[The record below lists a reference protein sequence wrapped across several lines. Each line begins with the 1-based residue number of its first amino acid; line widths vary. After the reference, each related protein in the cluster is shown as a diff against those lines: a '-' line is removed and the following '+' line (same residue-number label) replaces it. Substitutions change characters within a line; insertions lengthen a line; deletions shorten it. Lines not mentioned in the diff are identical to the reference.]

1 MHASIAA
8 TFWSAALL
16 CRFNKYTMTEK
27 HFILATAGHVDH
39 GKSALVK
46 ALTGTDPDRLPE
58 EKARQITIDLGFAE
72 LNLTARNG
80 EKIHAGIVD
89 VPGHEDFVRNMIAGV
104 GSIDL
109 ALLVVAAD
117 DGWMPQTEEH
127 LQILTY
133 LGVQRAVIALAKS
146 DLGGIDA
153 VMEQI
158 REKLRATPFAHAPI
172 VPTSIRTGE
181 GIENLKD
188 AFATELGTAEPHPD
202 IHKPRLFIDRAFTLR
217 GIGTVVT
224 GTLSGGSIRR
234 SQDVIVQPKNVS
246 ARVRSVQNHGRDVEI
261 AQPGMRT
268 AINLPDLSI
277 GQNAVQRGDLI
288 TVQSLGSPQSTIDVL
303 LERSP
308 RLKRNSPAARP
319 IKNGS
324 SVQVHFGTGRIA
336 AKITLLDQSAL
347 GAGQS
352 AIARLR
358 LDSTIIAFVGDRFI
372 VRDSSEQNTIAG
384 GTVLDPD
391 ADRANFRAAAQV
403 QFLRARAT
411 TPHGV
416 DVCIQSQLQRDGRAE
431 PETLLAKSNFSTD
444 QISEALSRLSHD
456 GQIIVARDIAAD
468 ASYWHTLINRAAT
481 LIDRAHEKHPER
493 RGVEL
498 SELRRDLET
507 RSDKLFAAVI
517 SELTRN
523 GFVRFENQI
532 ARVSH
537 RPSLPPELLSAAENI
552 HAALSARRFDPPDR
566 KSFSQD
572 RNLQQALRFLID
584 EGKIFEISREIVV
597 LRETVEEMQNSIVKF
612 LSENGSATASQLR
625 QKIGSTRRV
634 IIPFLEYL
642 DRTGVTRRIGDER
655 VLAKKSAAAK
665 LTDATRAQ
673 RA

>member
-1 MHASIAA
+1 
-8 TFWSAALL
+8 
-16 CRFNKYTMTEK
+16 MTEK

-46 ALTGTDPDRLPE
+46 ALTGIDPDRLPE

-72 LNLTARNG
+72 LNVVGPEEQRFH
-80 EKIHAGIVD
+80 IGIVD

-127 LQILTY
+127 VQILNY
-133 LGVQRAVIALAKS
+133 LRVQRGVVALTKS
-146 DLGGIDA
+146 DLGGIDVVA
-153 VMEQI
+153 EQI
-158 REKLRATPFAHAPI
+158 REKLRATPFVRTSI
-172 VPTSIRTGE
+172 VPTSVRTGE

-188 AFATELGTAEPHPD
+188 ALATELAAAEPQHD
-202 IHKPRLFIDRAFTLR
+202 ICKPRLFVDRAFTLR

-234 SQDVIVQPKNVS
+234 SQDVFVQPGNVS
-246 ARVRSVQNHGRDVEI
+246 ARVRSIQNHGRNVEI

-277 GQNAVQRGDLI
+277 GENGIQRGDII
-288 TVQSLGSPQSTIDVL
+288 TVDSLGSPQATIDVL
-303 LERSP
+303 LERSS

-336 AKITLLDQSAL
+336 AKITLLDQPAV

-358 LDSTIIAFVGDRFI
+358 LDSPIVALVGDRFVI
-372 VRDSSEQNTIAG
+372 RDSSEQNTIAG

-391 ADRANFRAAAQV
+391 ADRANFRSPAQI
-403 QFLRARAT
+403 QFLRGRAT
-411 TPHGV
+411 ATHDV
-416 DVCIQSQLQRDGRAE
+416 DVCVRSQLQRDRYTDSK
-431 PETLLAKSNFSTD
+431 TLLVKSNFSAD
-444 QISEALSRLSHD
+444 EISEALSRLSHD
-456 GQIIVARDIAAD
+456 GEIMLAGGIISS
-468 ASYWHTLINRAAT
+468 ASYWHTLINSAAAS
-481 LIDRAHEKHPER
+481 IDRAHEENPER
-493 RGVEL
+493 RGVDL
-498 SELRRDLET
+498 SEFRTDLEIE
-507 RSDKLFAAVI
+507 SDKLFSAVI
-517 SELTRN
+517 LELTRN

-537 RPSLPPELLSAAENI
+537 QPSLPLELLSVAENI
-552 HAALSARRFDPPDR
+552 RAALSAKRFDPPDR
-566 KSFSQD
+566 KGLSED

-584 EGKIFEISREIVV
+584 KGEIVEITREIVV
-597 LRETVEEMQNSIVKF
+597 LREAAEQMQKTITEF
-612 LSENGSATASQLR
+612 LSEHGSATASQLR
-625 QKIGSTRRV
+625 QKIGTTRRV

-665 LTDATRAQ
+665 LTDAAHAQ
-673 RA
+673 RT

>member
-1 MHASIAA
+1 
-8 TFWSAALL
+8 
-16 CRFNKYTMTEK
+16 MTEK

-46 ALTGTDPDRLPE
+46 ALTGIDPDRLPE

-72 LNLTARNG
+72 LNVVGPEEQRFH
-80 EKIHAGIVD
+80 IGIVD

-127 LQILTY
+127 VQILNY
-133 LGVQRAVIALAKS
+133 LRVQRGVVALTKS
-146 DLGGIDA
+146 DLGGIDVVA
-153 VMEQI
+153 EQI
-158 REKLRATPFAHAPI
+158 REKLRATPFVRTSI
-172 VPTSIRTGE
+172 VPTSVRTGE

-188 AFATELGTAEPHPD
+188 ALATELAAAEPQHD
-202 IHKPRLFIDRAFTLR
+202 ICKPRLFVDRAFTLR

-234 SQDVIVQPKNVS
+234 SQDVFVQPGNVS
-246 ARVRSVQNHGRDVEI
+246 ARVRSIQNHGRNVEI

-277 GQNAVQRGDLI
+277 GENGIQRGDII
-288 TVQSLGSPQSTIDVL
+288 TVDSLGSPQATIDVL
-303 LERSP
+303 LERSS

-336 AKITLLDQSAL
+336 AKITLLDQPAV

-358 LDSTIIAFVGDRFI
+358 LDSPIVALVGDRFVI
-372 VRDSSEQNTIAG
+372 RDSSEQSTIAG

-391 ADRANFRAAAQV
+391 ADRANFRSPAQI
-403 QFLRARAT
+403 QFLRARETA
-411 TPHGV
+411 PHDV
-416 DVCIQSQLQRDGRAE
+416 DVCVRSQLQRDRYTDSK
-431 PETLLAKSNFSTD
+431 TLLVKSNFSAD
-444 QISEALSRLSHD
+444 EISEALSRLSHD
-456 GQIIVARDIAAD
+456 GEIVLAGGIISS
-468 ASYWHTLINRAAT
+468 ASYWHTLINSAAT
-481 LIDRAHEKHPER
+481 SIDRAHEENPER
-493 RGVEL
+493 RGVDL
-498 SELRRDLET
+498 SEFRTDLEIE
-507 RSDKLFAAVI
+507 SDKLFSAVI
-517 SELTRN
+517 LELTRN

-537 RPSLPPELLSAAENI
+537 QPSLPLELLSVAENI
-552 HAALSARRFDPPDR
+552 RAALSAKRFDPPDR
-566 KSFSQD
+566 KGLSQD

-584 EGKIFEISREIVV
+584 KGEIVEITREIVV
-597 LRETVEEMQNSIVKF
+597 LREAAEQMQKTITEF
-612 LSENGSATASQLR
+612 LSEHGSATASQLR
-625 QKIGSTRRV
+625 QKIGTTRRV

-665 LTDATRAQ
+665 LTDAARAQ
-673 RA
+673 RT

>member
-1 MHASIAA
+1 
-8 TFWSAALL
+8 
-16 CRFNKYTMTEK
+16 MTEK

-72 LNLTARNG
+72 LNVAGPDEQRFH
-80 EKIHAGIVD
+80 IGIVD

-127 LQILTY
+127 VQILNY
-133 LGVQRAVIALAKS
+133 LRVQRGVVALTKS
-146 DLGGIDA
+146 DLGGIDVVA
-153 VMEQI
+153 EQI
-158 REKLRATPFAHAPI
+158 REKLRDTLFARASI
-172 VPTSIRTGE
+172 VPTSVRTGE

-188 AFATELGTAEPHPD
+188 ALATELAAAEPQHD
-202 IHKPRLFIDRAFTLR
+202 ICKPRLFVDRAFTLR

-224 GTLSGGSIRR
+224 GTLSGGPIRR
-234 SQDVIVQPKNVS
+234 SQDVFVQPGNVS
-246 ARVRSVQNHGRDVEI
+246 ARVRSIQNHGRDVEI

-268 AINLPDLSI
+268 AINLPDFSI
-277 GQNAVQRGDLI
+277 GENGIQRGDII
-288 TVQSLGSPQSTIDVL
+288 TVDSLGSPQATIDVL
-303 LERSP
+303 LERSS

-336 AKITLLDQSAL
+336 AKIILLNQPAV

-358 LDSTIIAFVGDRFI
+358 LDSPIGTLVGDRFVI
-372 VRDSSEQNTIAG
+372 RDSSEQNTIAG

-391 ADRANFRAAAQV
+391 ADRANFRAPAQI

-411 TPHGV
+411 APHDV
-416 DVCIQSQLQRDGRAE
+416 DVCVRSQVQRDRYTDSK
-431 PETLLAKSNFSTD
+431 TLLLKSNFSAD
-444 QISEALSRLSHD
+444 EISEALSRLSHD
-456 GQIIVARDIAAD
+456 GEIVLAGGIIAS
-468 ASYWHTLINRAAT
+468 ASYWHNLINRAAAS
-481 LIDRAHEKHPER
+481 IDRAHEENPER
-493 RGVEL
+493 RGVDL
-498 SELRRDLET
+498 SEFRTDLEIE
-507 RSDKLFAAVI
+507 SDKFFSAVI
-517 SELTRN
+517 LELTRN

-532 ARVSH
+532 ARVTH
-537 RPSLPPELLSAAENI
+537 QPSLPLELLSVAENI
-552 HAALSARRFDPPDR
+552 RAALSAKRFDPPDR
-566 KSFSQD
+566 KGLSQD

-584 EGKIFEISREIVV
+584 KGEIVEITREIVV
-597 LRETVEEMQNSIVKF
+597 LREAAEQMQKTITEF
-612 LSENGSATASQLR
+612 LSEHGSATASQLR
-625 QKIGSTRRV
+625 QKIGTTRRV

-665 LTDATRAQ
+665 LTDAARAQ
-673 RA
+673 RT

>member
-1 MHASIAA
+1 
-8 TFWSAALL
+8 
-16 CRFNKYTMTEK
+16 MTEK

-46 ALTGTDPDRLPE
+46 ALTGIDPDRLPE

-72 LNLTARNG
+72 LNVVGPEEQRFH
-80 EKIHAGIVD
+80 IGIVD

-127 LQILTY
+127 VQILNY
-133 LGVQRAVIALAKS
+133 LRVQRGVVALTKS
-146 DLGGIDA
+146 DLGGIDVVA
-153 VMEQI
+153 EQI
-158 REKLRATPFAHAPI
+158 REKLRATPFVRTSI
-172 VPTSIRTGE
+172 VPTSVRTGE

-188 AFATELGTAEPHPD
+188 ALATELAAAEPQHD
-202 IHKPRLFIDRAFTLR
+202 ICKPRLFVDRAFTLR

-234 SQDVIVQPKNVS
+234 SQDVFVQPGNVS
-246 ARVRSVQNHGRDVEI
+246 ARVRSIQNHGRNVEI

-277 GQNAVQRGDLI
+277 GENGIQRGDII
-288 TVQSLGSPQSTIDVL
+288 TVDSLGSPQATIDVL
-303 LERSP
+303 LERSS

-336 AKITLLDQSAL
+336 AKITLLDQPAV

-358 LDSTIIAFVGDRFI
+358 LDSPIVALVGDRFVI
-372 VRDSSEQNTIAG
+372 RDSSEQSTIAG

-391 ADRANFRAAAQV
+391 ADRANFRSPAQI
-403 QFLRARAT
+403 QFLRARETA
-411 TPHGV
+411 PHDV
-416 DVCIQSQLQRDGRAE
+416 DVCVRSQLQRDRYTDSK
-431 PETLLAKSNFSTD
+431 TLLVKSNFSAD
-444 QISEALSRLSHD
+444 EISEALSRLSHD
-456 GQIIVARDIAAD
+456 GEIMLAGGIISS
-468 ASYWHTLINRAAT
+468 ASYWHTLINSAAT
-481 LIDRAHEKHPER
+481 SIDRAHEENPER
-493 RGVEL
+493 RGVDL
-498 SELRRDLET
+498 SEFRTDLEIE
-507 RSDKLFAAVI
+507 SDKLFSAVI
-517 SELTRN
+517 LELTRN

-537 RPSLPPELLSAAENI
+537 QPSLPLELLSVAENI
-552 HAALSARRFDPPDR
+552 RAALSAKRFDPPDR
-566 KSFSQD
+566 KGLSED

-584 EGKIFEISREIVV
+584 KGEIVEITREIVV
-597 LRETVEEMQNSIVKF
+597 LREAAEQMQKTITEF
-612 LSENGSATASQLR
+612 LSEHRSATASQLR
-625 QKIGSTRRV
+625 QKIGTTRRV

-665 LTDATRAQ
+665 LTDAARAQ
-673 RA
+673 RT